1 MNSNFESKFG
11 SVIYDKINSVHMS
24 ATERQAAINAMQD
37 ADAIVDAILWVIHKV
52 EQLGAFLFLKHSPSL
67 KH

>member
-11 SVIYDKINSVHMS
+11 SVIYDRINSVHMS
-24 ATERQAAINAMQD
+24 ATERQAAINAMRD
-37 ADAIVDAILWVIHKV
+37 ADAIVDAILWVTHKV
-52 EQLGAFLFLKHSPSL
+52 EQLGTLLFLKHSPSL

>member
-11 SVIYDKINSVHMS
+11 SVIYDKLNTLPMS
-24 ATERQAAINAMQD
+24 AIERQAAINAMHD
-37 ADAIVDAILWVIHKV
+37 ADAIVDAIIWIARKA
-52 EQLGAFLFLKHSPSL
+52 EQLGAMLFLKPSL

>member
-1 MNSNFESKFG
+1 MNSDFESKFG

-24 ATERQAAINAMQD
+24 ATERQAAINAMRD
-37 ADAIVDAILWVIHKV
+37 ADAIVDAILWISRKV
-52 EQLGAFLFLKHSPSL
+52 EQLGVLLFLKPSASL